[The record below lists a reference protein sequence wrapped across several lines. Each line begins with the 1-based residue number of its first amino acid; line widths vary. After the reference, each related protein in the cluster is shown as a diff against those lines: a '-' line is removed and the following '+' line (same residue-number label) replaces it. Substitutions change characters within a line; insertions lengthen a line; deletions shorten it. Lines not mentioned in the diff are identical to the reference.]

1 MDSSVRPPVSSS
13 RAPARLLT
21 YPIQGGRRTIPAS
34 FITSALIT
42 ATLQYTTNAVR
53 VTRVQTLLARQPAT
67 PPCTAASPTHD
78 DPASSTSDGGGGET
92 PASPS
97 SSSWLDRVQSTLG
110 KWSPVRKL
118 SDEAYAEILGRQRA
132 EVRAALEAWERSMGA
147 SGVHGKRP
155 EIDVEQATRELDS
168 LERKIRALE
177 DKMRAGA

>member
-1 MDSSVRPPVSSS
+1 M
-13 RAPARLLT
+13 
-21 YPIQGGRRTIPAS
+21 
-34 FITSALIT
+34 
-42 ATLQYTTNAVR
+42 
-53 VTRVQTLLARQPAT
+53 
-67 PPCTAASPTHD
+67 
-78 DPASSTSDGGGGET
+78 
-92 PASPS
+92 
-97 SSSWLDRVQSTLG
+97 
-110 KWSPVRKL
+110 RKL